1 MAALLTSV
9 LDSSEKIAEY
19 IGECRECAIALLPP
33 DVNRSDDRFTVEP
46 EGIRFGLVAIKNIG
60 RGLIARMMRER
71 EVNGPFADFQ
81 DFCYRM
87 DGNDM
92 NKRAVENLIRAG
104 AFDSMGV
111 HRSQLIAV
119 YEKVMDGISN
129 GNRVNIEGQMDF
141 FGMGGGSAQREPL
154 HLPDIPEFSA
164 QERMAM
170 EKETTGLYLSG
181 HPMDA
186 YRELAR
192 QLGAAPISRIL
203 EDFAQETGPTSFADG
218 QRLSIAG
225 VVTSSK
231 VKTTRSNTLMA
242 YVTVE
247 DSTGT
252 MEMLCF
258 ARTLETSGSYLKEG
272 QTILASGRLSVR
284 DEKAPQLM
292 CDSAR
297 PLDGSA
303 ADVSAGA
310 AGEKRQTLYLRLPSM
325 DSHEMTQFRR
335 IAYLFEGKEPVRIRL
350 IDSGKLIGTTA
361 ALHPAFVRAMR
372 ELLGD
377 ENVVLK

>member
-1 MAALLTSV
+1 MWYARARYSENRLASSPVNPCSISCSSARQHACHSAQAARPFGVRLTS
-9 LDSSEKIAEY
+9 S
-19 IGECRECAIALLPP
+19 
-33 DVNRSDDRFTVEP
+33 
-46 EGIRFGLVAIKNIG
+46 
-60 RGLIARMMRER
+60 ARR
-71 EVNGPFADFQ
+71 
-81 DFCYRM
+81 
-87 DGNDM
+87 
-92 NKRAVENLIRAG
+92 
-104 AFDSMGV
+104 
-111 HRSQLIAV
+111 
-119 YEKVMDGISN
+119 
-129 GNRVNIEGQMDF
+129 
-141 FGMGGGSAQREPL
+141 
-154 HLPDIPEFSA
+154 
-164 QERMAM
+164 
-170 EKETTGLYLSG
+170 
-181 HPMDA
+181 
-186 YRELAR
+186 
-192 QLGAAPISRIL
+192 LGAAPIGRIL
-203 EDFAQETGPTSFADG
+203 EDFAQEAGPTSFADG
-218 QRLSIAG
+218 QKLSIAG

-247 DSTGT
+247 DSTGA

>member
-1 MAALLTSV
+1 
-9 LDSSEKIAEY
+9 
-19 IGECRECAIALLPP
+19 
-33 DVNRSDDRFTVEP
+33 
-46 EGIRFGLVAIKNIG
+46 
-60 RGLIARMMRER
+60 
-71 EVNGPFADFQ
+71 
-81 DFCYRM
+81 
-87 DGNDM
+87 
-92 NKRAVENLIRAG
+92 
-104 AFDSMGV
+104 
-111 HRSQLIAV
+111 
-119 YEKVMDGISN
+119 
-129 GNRVNIEGQMDF
+129 
-141 FGMGGGSAQREPL
+141 
-154 HLPDIPEFSA
+154 
-164 QERMAM
+164 M

-186 YRELAR
+186 YRELSR
-192 QLGAAPISRIL
+192 RLGAAPIGRIL
-203 EDFAQETGPTSFADG
+203 EDFAQEAGPTIFADG
-218 QRLSIAG
+218 QKLSIAG

-247 DSTGT
+247 DSTGA

>member
-1 MAALLTSV
+1 MKKAAIFDMDGT
-9 LDSSEKIAEY
+9 
-19 IGECRECAIALLPP
+19 
-33 DVNRSDDRFTVEP
+33 
-46 EGIRFGLVAIKNIG
+46 LVANSP
-60 RGLIARMMRER
+60 
-71 EVNGPFADFQ
+71 VH
-81 DFCYRM
+81 
-87 DGNDM
+87 
-92 NKRAVENLIRAG
+92 IRAFEIFC
-104 AFDSMGV
+104 ARYDV
-111 HRSQLIAV
+111 TDWR
-119 YEKVMDGISN
+119 EKLAN
-129 GNRVNIEGQMDF
+129 G
-141 FGMGGGSAQREPL
+141 FGMGNDEVRDTQIAMPN
-154 HLPDIPEFSA
+154 IPEVPKR
-164 QERMAM
+164 ELLAM

-186 YRELAR
+186 YRELSR
-192 QLGAAPISRIL
+192 RLGAAPIGRIL
-203 EDFAQETGPTSFADG
+203 EDFAQEAGPTSFADG
-218 QRLSIAG
+218 QKLSIAG

-247 DSTGT
+247 DSTGA